1 MPVESIIEDTWG
13 GGAQPPEWSDFAL
26 MRRMH
31 WSWEQLQAT
40 PMYVRRYCVDFL
52 GMLGEHEERQAERER
67 RKAERQSRG

>member
-1 MPVESIIEDTWG
+1 
-13 GGAQPPEWSDFAL
+13 

-40 PMYVRRYCVDFL
+40 PMYVRRYTLDFL
-52 GMLGEHEERQAERER
+52 GMISEQEEREMERER